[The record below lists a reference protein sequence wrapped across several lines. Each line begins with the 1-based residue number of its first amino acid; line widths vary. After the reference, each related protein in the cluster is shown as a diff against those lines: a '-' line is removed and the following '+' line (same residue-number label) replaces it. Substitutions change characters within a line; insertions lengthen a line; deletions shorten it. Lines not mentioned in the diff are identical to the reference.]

1 MILVSLRSC
10 DEKKR
15 VYRFE
20 DGIADILEKEKGVI
34 EEVLPASAV
43 EWKSRAGKLFH
54 LDMNETANTTTMS
67 QCTMQNQFLDV
78 TWCDISA
85 QLGRR

>member
-1 MILVSLRSC
+1 M
-10 DEKKR
+10 
-15 VYRFE
+15 
-20 DGIADILEKEKGVI
+20 ADILGKEKGVI
-34 EEVLPASAV
+34 EEVLLASAV

-54 LDMNETANTTTMS
+54 LDMNETANTTTMP
-67 QCTMQNQFLDV
+67 QCTMQNQFLGV